1 MGKKIYSIAIFVG
14 LMLGHFMI
22 QGKELEQHK
31 LASWAKSEL
40 LTAQVSGF
48 IETESMKDLHS
59 PIERQQFNQIVE
71 VLKRHCRQMGLEE
84 QDIAQSVLEVGTR
97 EQVLKSYYKVIKGFH
112 GPIHLEDDAIS
123 YMKQAQVIKG
133 DEKGNLRLEEP
144 CTVQDAILFA
154 TRIMKDLYKQTGAGA
169 KGFMWQVSDEDNTV
183 YLLGTIHLGREE
195 MYPLNSQLNEILE
208 SVDQIAV
215 EVDFNNKR
223 EQVYFDQKKRYLD
236 GTSLK
241 EHLDET
247 TYTRTVEAFKHYGLS
262 EKEVNQYKPW
272 ALANQLSALNVQ
284 GGKKQ
289 TIQTAL
295 PSPDLYIYTKARL
308 SHKDIL
314 ELEGYRFQADLFD
327 SLDEGDQ
334 IEYLKTQLDIFERPD
349 EEVNQNEHVVEQWVR
364 QFVAGDIETFTASY
378 GKDDALGQEDP
389 LVKLLFKDRDQ
400 HMTDKIVG
408 YLEDEEDANY
418 LVTVGA
424 GHMIGKTGII
434 SQLQKLGYTIQIIKG
449 E

>member
-1 MGKKIYSIAIFVG
+1 MGKKICSIAIFVG
-14 LMLGHFMI
+14 LMLGNFMI

-31 LASWAKSEL
+31 LATWAKSEL

-48 IETESMKDLHS
+48 IQTESMKDLHS
-59 PIERQQFNQIVE
+59 PIEMQQFKQIVE
-71 VLKRHCRQMGLEE
+71 VLKRHCRQMGLKE

-97 EQVLKSYYKVIKGFH
+97 EQVLKSYYKVIKGFN
-112 GPIHLEDDAIS
+112 GTIDLQSDVMS
-123 YMKQAQVIKG
+123 YMKHAQVIKG

-154 TRIMKDLYKQTGAGA
+154 TRIMEDLYKQTGAGA
-169 KGFMWQVSDEDNTV
+169 KGFMWKVSDKDNTV

-195 MYPLNSQLNEILE
+195 MYPLSSQFDDIFE
-208 SVDQIAV
+208 SVDQVAL
-215 EVDFNNKR
+215 EVDFNNQR
-223 EQVYFDQKKRYLD
+223 EQVYFYQKQRYLD

-247 TYTRTVEAFKHYGLS
+247 TYTRTVEAFKHYGIS

-272 ALANQLSALNVQ
+272 ALANQLSTLNVQ
-284 GGKKQ
+284 ESKNQ
-289 TIQTAL
+289 TMQTEL
-295 PSPDLYIYTKARL
+295 PAPDLYVYTKARL

-314 ELEGYRFQADLFD
+314 ELEGYQFQADLFD
-327 SLDEGDQ
+327 SLDEIDQ
-334 IEYLKTQLDIFERPD
+334 IEYLKTQLEVFERPYG
-349 EEVNQNEHVVEQWVR
+349 EVNQNEQVVEQWVK
-364 QFVAGDIETFTASY
+364 QFVEGDIEAFTVSY
-378 GKDDALGQEDP
+378 GKDDALEQEDP

-400 HMTDKIVG
+400 HMTDKIVE
-408 YLEDEEDANY
+408 YLEDEEDATY

-424 GHMIGKTGII
+424 GHMVGKTGII
-434 SQLQKLGYTIQIIKG
+434 SQLEKLGYTIHVIKG